1 MNQAS
6 CQTNQRFLRRLIFAP
21 YERISENLS
30 GWNVI
35 IQDVVLTERP
45 GFNLNIEAEL

>member
-1 MNQAS
+1 
-6 CQTNQRFLRRLIFAP
+6 LIIAP
-21 YERISENLS
+21 YEGISENLS

-45 GFNLNIEAEL
+45 DFNLNIEAEL